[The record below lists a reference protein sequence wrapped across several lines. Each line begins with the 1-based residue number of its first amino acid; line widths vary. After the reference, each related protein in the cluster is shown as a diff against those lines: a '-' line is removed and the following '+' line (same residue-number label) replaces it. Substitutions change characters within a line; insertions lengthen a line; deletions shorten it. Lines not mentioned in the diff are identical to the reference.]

1 MSNKANPASNGME
14 ILHWP
19 ISPELKK
26 EAEENYRTNYAL
38 SLKNREPLEIIR
50 ELTFDGVVP
59 NITVRD
65 IERIFDFVECN
76 FLAKKI
82 AGVGLEVGSG
92 PGTFS
97 SILAK
102 RKRVNKVYGAE
113 ACRPIVEILMP
124 KVAEY
129 ILNGNLNKVIG
140 AIGSFDDIQLPGES
154 VDFIFDFFSLH
165 HSNNLIITLK
175 ECARVLKKD
184 GFIFCFDKARPDYYT
199 QEDLDELLDAEY
211 GADYKRQFGLPL
223 DQKLTRRMNGE
234 KEYRLRDWRASFD
247 GAGFSRVDYYYLEKT
262 YSANKT
268 SGFIKNL
275 LSLIPP
281 WLQKKL
287 NKFLPEL
294 TQNHKFI
301 LSSKNR
307 VYSRFVN
314 PFRKEMSLLI
324 AYK

>member
-1 MSNKANPASNGME
+1 ME
-14 ILHWP
+14 ILYWP
-19 ISPELKK
+19 INPELQK
-26 EAEENYRTNYAL
+26 EAEENYRTNFAIKL
-38 SLKNREPLEIIR
+38 RDRNPIEIIR

-59 NITVRD
+59 NIMVGD
-65 IERIFDFVECN
+65 IERIFDFVECS

-97 SILAK
+97 SVLAK
-102 RKRVNKVYGAE
+102 RKRVNKVYGVE
-113 ACRPIVEILMP
+113 VCRPIVGALMP
-124 KVAEY
+124 KVADY
-129 ILNGNLNKVIG
+129 ILNKSANKVVG
-140 AIGSFDDIQLPGES
+140 AVGSFDDIQLPGES

-199 QEDLDELLDAEY
+199 REDLDELLDTEY
-211 GADYKRQFGLPL
+211 GEDYKRQFGLPL

-234 KEYRLRDWRASFD
+234 KEYRLKDWQTSF
-247 GAGFSRVDYYYLEKT
+247 GEAGFSRVDYFYLD
-262 YSANKT
+262 KT
-268 SGFIKNL
+268 SSGNATSRIVKSLF
-275 LSLIPP
+275 SLIPP
-281 WLQKKL
+281 KFQKHL
-287 NKFLPEL
+287 NKFLPEP

-301 LSSKNR
+301 LSPRNR